1 MLLFFIRGSISC
13 LSNTFKEVKSLKKLK
28 FLYLSHSHKL
38 IETPNFEGFPSLEK
52 LKLKDCIS
60 LVKVHDS
67 IGLLSHLQFLN
78 LQDCV
83 GLKNLPGSICALSS
97 LKKLNVSGCSKLEEL
112 PEQLGSLQ
120 SLALL
125 LADETGSLKL
135 DGCPKL
141 KAVEGYFS
149 LESLRVEIV
158 EKYLGTCDLFTEDS
172 LRSIYVHVINNLTR
186 TATISPLQALSEKSI
201 YSIFLPMSDI
211 PTWFSHQ
218 SEGDS
223 VSLQVPPL
231 DHGCKFSGFSISAVY
246 AWENSFAPCFFSPII
261 AVTNRTKK
269 FHWNYSPKITFFMPE
284 VEQDLM
290 WLSCWSFENQVEGI
304 DDYDMSW
311 RFQDEMEEGD
321 RLDVLIDMGFRITV
335 KRCGIHLLYHHSDL
349 QGSRLNDII
358 TISHSGS
365 SRHHRRLLKTS
376 FQWLTY
382 IRPRITTSKNYWDDP
397 FRR

>member
-1 MLLFFIRGSISC
+1 MAAQ
-13 LSNTFKEVKSLKKLK
+13 K
-28 FLYLSHSHKL
+28 
-38 IETPNFEGFPSLEK
+38 
-52 LKLKDCIS
+52 
-60 LVKVHDS
+60 
-67 IGLLSHLQFLN
+67 
-78 LQDCV
+78 
-83 GLKNLPGSICALSS
+83 
-97 LKKLNVSGCSKLEEL
+97 
-112 PEQLGSLQ
+112 
-120 SLALL
+120 
-125 LADETGSLKL
+125 
-135 DGCPKL
+135 
-141 KAVEGYFS
+141 
-149 LESLRVEIV
+149 
-158 EKYLGTCDLFTEDS
+158 DS
-172 LRSIYVHVINNLTR
+172 LPSINVHVINNLTR

-231 DHGCKFSGFSISAVY
+231 DHGCKFSGISISA
-246 AWENSFAPCFFSPII
+246 PQKSPSLCPKW
-261 AVTNRTKK
+261 NR
-269 FHWNYSPKITFFMPE
+269 
-284 VEQDLM
+284 DLM

-358 TISHSGS
+358 TTSHSGS
-365 SRHHRRLLKTS
+365 SRHHRRLLTTS

-382 IRPRITTSKNYWDDP
+382 IHPRITTSKEYWDDP
-397 FRR
+397 FRRWSATREEKTNGIPVVSLNRRHCDCCALMLCTKQKKDACKLEVNPQ